1 MSNAEAIEKEIPS
14 VIKSSR
20 IFEQIADLRK
30 VEGVKNDIVGLLC
43 CEVSFDLS
51 QRYEQQHDSWEHIPK
66 YFKIAETLGS
76 QTGKE

>member
-1 MSNAEAIEKEIPS
+1 VSNAEAIEKEIPS

-51 QRYEQQHDSWEHIPK
+51 QRYEQQHDS
-66 YFKIAETLGS
+66 
-76 QTGKE
+76 